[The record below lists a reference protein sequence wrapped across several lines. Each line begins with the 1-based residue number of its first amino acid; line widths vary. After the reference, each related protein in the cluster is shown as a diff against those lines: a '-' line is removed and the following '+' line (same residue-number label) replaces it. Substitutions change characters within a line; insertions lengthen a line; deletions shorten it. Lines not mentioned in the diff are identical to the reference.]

1 MILKY
6 LSLATLIVLY
16 SLMFI
21 GGYVSAAGLGLTCP
35 DWPLC
40 PSGILPDEQYFIEW
54 THRFIAAIT
63 GTLVIATTVGCWLT
77 KNSESKIKLTSTL
90 AAIFVI
96 TQISLG
102 ALVID
107 LKLQAVLVT
116 IHFGIG
122 ILLFA
127 MVLLT
132 TLFAFRLSK
141 KSIQTKI

>member
-40 PSGILPDEQYFIEW
+40 PSGILPDKQYFIEW

>member
-1 MILKY
+1 
-6 LSLATLIVLY
+6 
-16 SLMFI
+16 MFI

-40 PSGILPDEQYFIEW
+40 PSGILPDKQYFIEW
-54 THRFIAAIT
+54 THRLIAAIT
-63 GTLVIATTVGCWLT
+63 GTLVIATTVGCWLA

-90 AAIFVI
+90 AAIFVV

-107 LKLQAVLVT
+107 LKLQAVLVS

-132 TLFAFRLSK
+132 TLFAFRLNK
-141 KSIQTKI
+141 KSIQTNV